1 MEHIAVTTT
10 DPRDD
15 VLTVSRLAILPLL
28 QLDDRCTVLPRIV
41 RTSQHHVQ
49 ALGRLR
55 QLVLNDDALLAKP
68 GLLTG
73 PAKARQRI
81 FPRPLLTLAGIAS
94 ELSAESTVDNLRDP
108 IRLYVVVE
116 ALAGGVIEEHP
127 L

>member
-1 MEHIAVTTT
+1 MATT

-15 VLTVSRLAILPLL
+15 VLTVSRLAVLPLL

-81 FPRPLLTLAGIAS
+81 RPRPLLTLTRIAS
-94 ELSAESTVDNLRDP
+94 EFASERTVDDLRDP
-108 IRLYVVVE
+108 IRLDVVVE
-116 ALAGGVIEEHP
+116 ALAGGVVEEHP